1 MDLTQFIVYRVYIS
15 RQLTSIPYMV
25 EFLSSRTIARG
36 ETVPD
41 TFSYPRAFL
50 APIVLMTCLA
60 GCVTVACDPDDP
72 TFGKDCYE
80 CTREATI
87 EAEHTQDGRSRI
99 MEQTEHCLRERG
111 YTKKK

>member
-1 MDLTQFIVYRVYIS
+1 MRRWRDSRRPCIALNLRSEVLLCQCHVDRGAYSSPLGGVSMTGKLT
-15 RQLTSIPYMV
+15 
-25 EFLSSRTIARG
+25 
-36 ETVPD
+36 
-41 TFSYPRAFL
+41 L

-87 EAEHTQDGRSRI
+87 EAEHTQDGRGRI
-99 MEQTEHCLRERG
+99 KEQTERCLRERG